1 MLSVYVKYRSTC
13 LIGKVVLIFT
23 QSFFFFFFFFLLFF
37 SRLGTHFS
45 LGRSDR
51 ETRENCSAG
60 KRHFRVRAL
69 RERV

>member
-1 MLSVYVKYRSTC
+1 MLSVYVKYRSSC

-23 QSFFFFFFFFLLFF
+23 QSLFLFFFFFF